1 MSPAKHL
8 ITMRESAV
16 SGHNIMMFLGV
27 VEKTPKLVMPS
38 GWRVVEQTL
47 EQLDRLLLGR
57 KIFCMFK
64 GVVDKYLF
72 YGCEAEVL
80 IGQNQLRGDGQCLV
94 IVRKRMSRT
103 AVNIPRKLI
112 E

>member
-1 MSPAKHL
+1 MP
-8 ITMRESAV
+8 
-16 SGHNIMMFLGV
+16 GGWGV
-27 VEKTPKLVMPS
+27 VE
-38 GWRVVEQTL
+38 QAL

-72 YGCEAEVL
+72 DGCEAEML
-80 IGQNQLRGDGQCLV
+80 IGQNQLRGDSQSLA
-94 IVRKRMSRT
+94 IVRERMRRT

>member
-1 MSPAKHL
+1 
-8 ITMRESAV
+8 
-16 SGHNIMMFLGV
+16 
-27 VEKTPKLVMPS
+27 MP
-38 GWRVVEQTL
+38 GGGGVVEQTL
-47 EQLDRLLLGR
+47 EQLDRLLLGG

-72 YGCEAEVL
+72 DGCKAEVL
-80 IGQNQLRGDGQCLV
+80 IGRNQLRGDGQRLA
-94 IVRKRMSRT
+94 IVRERMSRT